1 MTPPAP
7 RTRREASDRARRGM
21 TLRSPGTSQGRP
33 ARRVLVTGSSGAIGY
48 FVCAGLE
55 ARGHAVRGYDRGP
68 ARRSGEHVMG
78 ELGDVAKLKSAMQ
91 GIEVVVHLAATAD
104 SADFVTDLVPNNIVG
119 THNVFEAAVAA
130 GAERV
135 VYASTLRVVAGLGWG
150 ERATPL
156 TAADGL
162 HPHDFYSLTKCCG
175 ELMGEMYVTSG
186 KLSVI
191 CARCGWLVR
200 NREEAARMDTSEAAQ
215 RVYLSHRDGAQF
227 FCRAVEAEGVKFAQ
241 LFATSKNRGQS
252 VLDLTAAREIIG
264 YEPVDSWPEGSS
276 WDEREFPSP
285 VAVFGR

>member
-1 MTPPAP
+1 MIP
-7 RTRREASDRARRGM
+7 R
-21 TLRSPGTSQGRP
+21 
-33 ARRVLVTGSSGAIGY
+33 ARRVLVTGASGAIGY
-48 FVCAGLE
+48 SVSVGLQ
-55 ARGHAVRGYDRGP
+55 ARGHIVRGYDRSP
-68 ARRSGEHVMG
+68 ARAPGEHVVG

-119 THNVFEAAVAA
+119 THNVYEAAVAA

-150 ERATPL
+150 KRTKAL
-156 TAADGL
+156 SAADGL

-175 ELMGEMYVTSG
+175 ELMGEMYVTWG

-191 CARCGWLVR
+191 CARCGWFVR
-200 NREEAARMDTSEAAQ
+200 NREEASRMATSEDAQ
-215 RVYLSHRDGAQF
+215 RVYLSHRDGAAF
-227 FCRAVEAEGVKFAQ
+227 FCRAVEVESVKFAQ

-252 VLDLTAAREIIG
+252 ILDLVGAKELLG
-264 YEPVDSWPEGSS
+264 YEPEDSWPDGSS

-285 VAVFGR
+285 AAVLRR